1 MASDLYIEACESGQ
15 ALFEQLNNLSLH
27 IALES
32 KIPTFRGEYLI
43 DSDLLRSN
51 VEDSVQSALAG
62 AGISVSNLR
71 YVEVT
76 SKGGRRKDKET
87 AYNNY
92 IDGRNGVVLTADMF
106 KVNDKNSPDKQLW
119 ASEVIWQSW
128 LYLAKIEYRAA
139 YCLRTIGQY
148 FVTNAETKQ
157 IIWESLAHSAATRVG
172 PVRGHVEYSPLDNG
186 FYALLGSPNGKTMMR
201 MLLDHKSHIGYKT
214 VERIVLVG
222 DDKLDLSEPEARTF
236 LVVLSNKRQ
245 SLSRIPV
252 KVPVKIPAKSIT

>member
-1 MASDLYIEACESGQ
+1 MASNLYIEACKSGR

-27 IALES
+27 IAPES
-32 KIPTFRGEYLI
+32 KIATFRGEYSI
-43 DSDLLRSN
+43 DSDLLRAN
-51 VEDSVQSALAG
+51 VEGSVQSSLAG

-87 AYNNY
+87 AYNNH
-92 IDGRNGVVLTADMF
+92 IDGRNGVILTADMF
-106 KVNDKNSPDKQLW
+106 KASDKNSPDKQLW

-128 LYLAKIEYRAA
+128 LYLAKTEKRHAR
-139 YCLRTIGQY
+139 CLRIIGQY

-157 IIWESLAHSAATRVG
+157 IIWESLEHSATTRVG
-172 PVRGHVEYSPLDNG
+172 PVRGHVEYSPLDDG
-186 FYALLGSPNGKTMMR
+186 FHALLGSPNGKTMMR
-201 MLLDHKSHIGYKT
+201 MLLDHKSHLGYKT

-222 DDKLDLSEPEARTF
+222 DETLELSGPEARTF
-236 LVVLSNKRQ
+236 LVALSNTRQ

-252 KVPVKIPAKSIT
+252 KVPKKILAKSIS